1 MTSKRG
7 GCDHVVARIRHL
19 VNPSN
24 ELMAGK
30 PDWQLQC
37 VKWLLAAA
45 KGPSTA
51 AGFGETD
58 GCARGR
64 ETKKGTRLRL
74 RCSFLPLESVLYSCW

>member
-1 MTSKRG
+1 
-7 GCDHVVARIRHL
+7 
-19 VNPSN
+19 
-24 ELMAGK
+24 MAGK

-58 GCARGR
+58 GCARGL
-64 ETKKGTRLRL
+64 TSGDAT
-74 RCSFLPLESVLYSCW
+74 